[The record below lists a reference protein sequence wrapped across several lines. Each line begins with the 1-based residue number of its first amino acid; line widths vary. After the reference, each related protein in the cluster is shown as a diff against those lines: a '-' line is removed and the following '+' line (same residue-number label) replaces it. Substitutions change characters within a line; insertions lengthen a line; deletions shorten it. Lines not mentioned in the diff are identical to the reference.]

1 MNSFITA
8 LEKCVKPEPLEVTRE
23 EELRHIT
30 NVYRAKSSNLIKLTV
45 QKDLKIME
53 LEQKLQRIHDTLF
66 DRQKEVSD
74 GVYLELMNSLM

>member
-1 MNSFITA
+1 MNSFIA
-8 LEKCVKPEPLEVTRE
+8 AFEKCIKPEPLEVTRE
-23 EELRHIT
+23 EELRHMT

-53 LEQKLQRIHDTLF
+53 LEQKLQRIHDILF